1 LELQDRLF
9 WEILDVCRDE
19 TVTKDHLPQLAYLNG
34 VFHETLW
41 LHSPAPLIP
50 PRFVHETTKL
60 AGYNIPAGTQVTDH
74 RKDFFVSAGHGFLK
88 ELLNYGRSSSTST
101 DVT

>member
-9 WEILDVCRDE
+9 REIQDVCGDE
-19 TVTKDHLPQLAYLNG
+19 TVTEDHLPQLAYLNG
-34 VFHETLW
+34 VFHETLR

-60 AGYNIPAGTQVTDH
+60 AGYNIPAGTQVTD
-74 RKDFFVSAGHGFLK
+74 RRNEILPAGHGFLK
-88 ELLNYGRSSSTST
+88 EFLNCGRSSSTCT